1 MEIDWEKV
9 KEWTLWHYD
18 DLIKRMSK
26 VFEYAFVQEHYNH
39 NMKEAEVYATGLL
52 TFGDGKY
59 KEYLE
64 KITASLR
71 TLDGVG
77 VRNYIELIEAIVTKE
92 QCEAFLVRTKIPFR
106 ELISLLNY
114 LFRWVLPF
122 NAPVRE
128 FLETGNETHLVYAR
142 KLKEKGIA
150 NNLDVLEHA
159 RTRAARIDISN
170 QTGVPE
176 TFLLE
181 LVNKADISRLPYIR
195 GKTVTI
201 FCNAGFDSLLKLAN
215 AKIEELVDA
224 LMDYLQ
230 SIGSKFSKSFIE
242 PAGAIAQAKVLPIL
256 VEQ

>member
-1 MEIDWEKV
+1 MEIEWEKV

-18 DLIKRMSK
+18 DLIERISK
-26 VFEYAFVQEHYNH
+26 VFEYAFVQEQYNH
-39 NMKEAEVYATGLL
+39 NMKEAEGYAAGLL

-59 KEYLE
+59 TEYLE

-71 TLDGVG
+71 VLDRVG
-77 VRNYIELIEAIVTKE
+77 VRDYIELIESIVTKE
-92 QCEAFLVRTKIPFR
+92 QCEDFLVRTKMPFR

-128 FLETGNETHLVYAR
+128 FLDPANETHLMYAR
-142 KLKEKGIA
+142 NLKEQGIR

-159 RTRAARIDISN
+159 RTRVGRIEISN

-176 TFLLE
+176 GFLLE
-181 LVNKADISRLPYIR
+181 LVNKSDISRLPYIR
-195 GKTVTI
+195 GKTVIT
-201 FCNAGFDSLLKLAN
+201 FFNAGYNRLLKLAEAN
-215 AKIEELVDA
+215 IEELVDDLA
-224 LMDYLQ
+224 DYLQ

-242 PAGAIAQAKVLPIL
+242 PDGSIAQAKVLPIL